1 MIKEEVK
8 VDIKVEV
15 VKKEDTPDTSIEGS
29 KDEVIT
35 VFLQKMKLKLL
46 MMVLK

>member
-29 KDEVIT
+29 KDEVIKSVLT
-35 VFLQKMKLKLL
+35 EDEIKAV